1 MIAALLRTL
10 SWQTLRHHPWRTA
23 AAVLAVMLGVALGF
37 AVHVINASA
46 LSEFSR
52 AVRNVQG
59 QPDLELRAAH
69 GTLTHA
75 TYAALATDTRV
86 ALASPW
92 LEIDTQAR
100 SNAPDAVHV
109 PLKVVGADT
118 LLLSSVAPALAPRV
132 AAAVDRLAMV
142 SPDTVFLNA
151 TALAALRLSEP
162 ASGHLPRI
170 RLQAGSAIKEVTVAG
185 TVSAAGAP
193 VAVMDI
199 GAAQDFFARQGE
211 LSRIDLQ
218 LRPGVSVSQMAQ
230 QLAAPA
236 QSPTQSHAQSHA
248 QSLVVAEPGDAA
260 LRVDNLSRA
269 YRVNLTVLALVA
281 LFTGAFLVF
290 SILALSVTQRAAQ
303 FALLGV
309 LGVTPGQRQ
318 ALVLAEAGVLGAIG
332 SVAGIALG
340 AALAAAALRLLGGDL
355 GGGYFT
361 GVHPD
366 LQFDFSTALIY
377 SLLGLAAALV
387 GGWWPARQAQS
398 LAPAQTLKG
407 LSAAERRT
415 QRPWMGL
422 LLLAV
427 GVALAQAPAWNGVPV
442 AAYTSV
448 GLLLIGGIALL
459 PWVVQALIGIATPFT
474 RHAAPLL
481 LATERARRTRGVAAI
496 AVGGVVASLS
506 LAVAL
511 TVMVGSFRISV
522 THWLDTVVPAPWY
535 VRVAG
540 LPAGD
545 DAAIFTRAQVQAIR
559 ALPGVERVQ
568 AQRVSSVRLDAQK
581 APIAVLARSMGAD
594 PASALPLVQGP
605 IDVPAHRI
613 PIYVSEAV
621 VALYGVQPGDAWPAF
636 NAAMAQSTGAS
647 GTVPIVAG
655 VWRDYLRQF
664 GAVAM
669 DSEDY
674 ARWSGDERATDLA
687 LWPRPDADIPA
698 LQRAIA
704 QIVPLQADS
713 DADSTVNAE
722 PGQPGT
728 LAFTSSGSIRARTLN
743 MFDRTFAVTYWL
755 QAVAIGIGLFGVA
768 ASFSAQVLARRK
780 EFGLLAHLGL
790 TRRQI
795 LGIVAGEGLAWT
807 VVGAVVGTALGLAVS
822 AVLVFVVNPQSFHWT
837 MDLQIPWWRL
847 LALALALIACGTAT
861 AWFAGRAAASPSA
874 VLAVKEDW

>member
-75 TYAALATDTRV
+75 TYAALATDARV

-100 SNAPDAVHV
+100 SNAPDAVPV

-151 TALAALRLSEP
+151 TALAALHLPEP

-230 QLAAPA
+230 RLPAP
-236 QSPTQSHAQSHA
+236 A

-290 SILALSVTQRAAQ
+290 SILALSVAQRAAQ

-318 ALVLAEAGVLGAIG
+318 VLVLAEAGVLGAIG

-377 SLLGLAAALV
+377 ALLGLAAALV

-415 QRPWMGL
+415 QRPWTGL

-427 GVALAQAPAWNGVPV
+427 GIALAQAPAWNGVPV

-481 LATERARRTRGVAAI
+481 LATERARRTRSVAAI

-511 TVMVGSFRISV
+511 TVMVGSFRTSV

-559 ALPGVERVQ
+559 ALPGVEQVQ

-605 IDVPAHRI
+605 IDVPARHI

-687 LWPRPDADIPA
+687 LWPRADADIPA

-704 QIVPLQADS
+704 QIVPMHTDS
-713 DADSTVNAE
+713 DADSGVKAE

-728 LAFTSSGSIRARTLN
+728 LAFTSSGAIRARTLN

-807 VVGAVVGTALGLAVS
+807 VVGAVVGTALGLGVS

-847 LALALALIACGTAT
+847 LALALALIVCGTVT